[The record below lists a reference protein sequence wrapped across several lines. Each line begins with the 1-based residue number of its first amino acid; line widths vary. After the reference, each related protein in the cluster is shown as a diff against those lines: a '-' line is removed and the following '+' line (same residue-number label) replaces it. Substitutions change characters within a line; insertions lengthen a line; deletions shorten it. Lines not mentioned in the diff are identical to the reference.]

1 MTKLPPMKRKLYLPA
16 GALAALLLAGYVGA
30 TFLVGSIVKAG
41 VNRLAPSITGTPVH
55 LDGARLSPL
64 SGGGTLTG
72 LFVGNPAGWSG
83 EKAFSIGRIHVSV
96 APGSIFSDCVVLN
109 DVTIDSPE
117 FVYET
122 KVVSS
127 NIGDL
132 LKNIEG
138 SSADEAK
145 NGRTAGQAK
154 SRKFVVRHLSLTNGR
169 LTLGVGPTA
178 LTLPM
183 PPLALHDI
191 GTSEG
196 GVAPAA
202 LAFTVMRSV
211 TGSIVGTT
219 ANAAA
224 KIVPTMGAAAGSSAK
239 AAGDAIKDL
248 FNGKK

>member
-1 MTKLPPMKRKLYLPA
+1 VTA
-16 GALAALLLAGYVGA
+16 V
-30 TFLVGSIVKAG
+30 
-41 VNRLAPSITGTPVH
+41 VNRLAPSITGTTVH

-72 LFVGNPAGWSG
+72 LLIGNPAGWTG
-83 EKAFSIGRIHVSV
+83 DKAFSIGRIHVRV
-96 APGSIFSDCVVLN
+96 APASIFSDCIVVN
-109 DVTIDSPE
+109 DVSIDNAE

-122 KVVSS
+122 RVVSS

-138 SSADEAK
+138 SSSDDAQK
-145 NGRTAGQAK
+145 GRVSGGQAK
-154 SRKFVVRHLSLTNGR
+154 PKKFIVRNFTLRNAR
-169 LTLGVGPTA
+169 VTLGTGPTA

-191 GTSEG
+191 GTNEG
-196 GVAPAA
+196 GITPAA

-211 TGSIVGTT
+211 TGSIVSTT

-224 KIVPTMGAAAGSSAK
+224 KIVPTMGAAAGNSAK
-239 AAGDAIKDL
+239 AAGDAIKEI
-248 FNGKK
+248 FSGKK

>member
-1 MTKLPPMKRKLYLPA
+1 MKRKLYIMA
-16 GALAALLLAGYVGA
+16 GVLAGLAVAGYVGA
-30 TFLVGSIVKAG
+30 TFLVGSMVKAG
-41 VNRLAPSITGTPVH
+41 VNRFAPLITRTSVH

-64 SGGGTLTG
+64 SGGGTLKG
-72 LFVGNPAGWSG
+72 LLIVNPSGWSG
-83 EKAFSIGRIHVSV
+83 DKAFYIGRIHVEV

-109 DVTIDSPE
+109 DVSIDSPE

-122 KVVSS
+122 KLVSS

-138 SSADEAK
+138 SSAEEAK
-145 NGRTAGQAK
+145 SGQAAAGQGRP
-154 SRKFVVRHLSLTNGR
+154 RKFVIRNFSLTDGR

-183 PPLALHDI
+183 PPLTLHDI
-191 GTSEG
+191 GTKEG

-211 TGSIVGTT
+211 TGSIVSTT

-224 KIVPTMGAAAGSSAK
+224 RIVPTMGAAAGNSAK
-239 AAGDAIKDL
+239 SAGDALKEL
-248 FNGKK
+248 LSGKK